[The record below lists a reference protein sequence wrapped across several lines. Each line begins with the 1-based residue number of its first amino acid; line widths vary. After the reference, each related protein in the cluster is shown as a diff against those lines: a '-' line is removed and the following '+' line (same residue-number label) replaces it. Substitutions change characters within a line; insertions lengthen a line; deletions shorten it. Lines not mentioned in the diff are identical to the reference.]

1 MDNFITIEK
10 KDKKKKRKQPEPTE
24 SGESAEKEKESDEQQ
39 AESLPESGEKKVP
52 LRQKKI
58 QQFLAEEKKT
68 DDKKDTKD
76 TKEPAESPSKKKKGN
91 E

>member
-24 SGESAEKEKESDEQQ
+24 SGESAEKEKESDEQP
-39 AESLPESGEKKVP
+39 AESLSESGEKKVP

-58 QQFLAEEKKT
+58 QQFLAEEKKA
-68 DDKKDTKD
+68 DDKKDTD
-76 TKEPAESPSKKKKGN
+76 AKEPAESPSKKKKGN